1 MHTLKFLQELFNRQ
15 LEELSYI
22 KEPKE
27 LYTPIEYTLALG
39 GKRLRP
45 CLCLSTCEMFG
56 NDINNAMDVA
66 IGIEM
71 FHNFTLLHDDLM
83 DNSPIR
89 RGKETV
95 YKKWNNNV
103 AILSGDTMFALA
115 YGYVIKNEHNLKDV
129 LAVFNQT
136 AIEVCEGQQYDM
148 EFEDRDDVTEAE
160 YMQMIY
166 LKTAVLLAASLKI
179 GAILSDASKE
189 DTDLLYDFGI
199 NIGLAFQLKDDLLDV
214 YSDQAVFGK
223 KTGNDIITNKKT
235 FLLINAFEKANATQK
250 EALHRLFYTDIE
262 ISNEEKIR
270 QVMKIYDEVGIKKI
284 TEDAITAYQEKALEI
299 LEKVSVEADKKK
311 ILHEI
316 VDYLYK
322 REK

>member
-1 MHTLKFLQELFNRQ
+1 MHTLKDLQELFNHQ
-15 LEELSYI
+15 LNNLSYI

-45 CLCLSTCEMFG
+45 CLCLSICEMF
-56 NDINNAMDVA
+56 DFPIEKAMDVA

-89 RGKETV
+89 RGQTTV
-95 YKKWNNNV
+95 YKKWNENV

-115 YGYVIKNEHNLKDV
+115 YDYVIKNGHNLKDV

-148 EFEDRDDVTEAE
+148 EFEERNDVSEAE
-160 YMQMIY
+160 YIRMIY

-179 GAILSDASKE
+179 GAIISDAPAK
-189 DTDLLYDFGI
+189 DADLLYEFGI
-199 NIGLAFQLKDDLLDV
+199 NIGLAFQLKDDLLDA
-214 YSDQAVFGK
+214 YSDQEVFGK
-223 KTGNDIITNKKT
+223 QNGNDIITNKKT
-235 FLLINAFEKANATQK
+235 YLLINAFEKANPTQK
-250 EALHRLFYTDIE
+250 DALHRLFYTDTN

-270 QVMKIYDEVGIKKI
+270 EVMKIYDEVGIKQI
-284 TEDAITAYQEKALEI
+284 TEDAITAYQEKALQI
-299 LEKVSVEADKKK
+299 LKEVSVDEEKKE

-316 VDYLYK
+316 VAYLYH